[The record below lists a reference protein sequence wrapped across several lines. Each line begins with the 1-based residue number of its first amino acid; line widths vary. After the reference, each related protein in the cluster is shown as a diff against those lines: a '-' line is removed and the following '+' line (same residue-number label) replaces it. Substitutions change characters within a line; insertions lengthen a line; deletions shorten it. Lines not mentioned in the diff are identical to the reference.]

1 MRFPNS
7 GRTLP
12 EFPESPFRELIVP
25 PYRFFYRADKKT
37 IWIIAAWH
45 GAQLPVK
52 PEQRDD

>member
-37 IWIIAAWH
+37 IWIIAAGH